1 MKSLSESTIRDL
13 AGKAVYQRGL
23 NYYNEG
29 RVGELSIS
37 GTRITANVDGT
48 QSYRVTLNHTVK
60 IFDGSCNCPASDHF
74 DFCKHCVAAALSY
87 YYQTQIILELTESS
101 TAKDR
106 VLPFLQTLTKP
117 QLADQL
123 HKLIQR
129 DTALHDEWL
138 LRAEIASGGLSV
150 AELRKRITKAIPYKP
165 SGLWRYREV
174 ADYFDKCERV
184 LEMLEA
190 PVLSMAGPSISKL
203 AIYAIQRLQKTL
215 ESIDDSGGYRFPLEL
230 RLQHWFAVALEANDW
245 DDNQKGELVTSMI
258 LDTKFDYDL
267 LDLPDG
273 VADQLGVADLQ
284 YVYEALT
291 KEWQSLKPPSNTS
304 ADHDRYRYFRIQA
317 LLLAR
322 AQAQGNVDVELEIL
336 VTAAVNV
343 RQSLKLVNRCIEL
356 NRLPEAE
363 KWLDYANKVETL
375 TPHHQI
381 QIEDVQI
388 ALWLAQGDYQTA
400 LTVQWERYAE
410 DEDPR
415 SLRAVLKTAAYLD
428 ERDHW
433 LTKAISQLMAR
444 ISPQLKT
451 QKNQQRVENL
461 VAIYLDEDQ
470 VSEAIALDSQYPLHP
485 STLMGIV
492 NATPQLS
499 KPTFKLIE
507 RAANYLV
514 GLGNNEV
521 YDRAIEFLKKQPAKL
536 TEDQQELFE
545 ALITRIYSKPDNLR
559 KTNFVKSL
567 KSAFP
572 FLIKPR

>member
-13 AGKAVYQRGL
+13 AGKAAYQRGL

-29 RVGELSIS
+29 RVDELSIS
-37 GTRITANVDGT
+37 GTRITANVNGT
-48 QSYRVTLNHTVK
+48 HGYRVTLNHTIK

-87 YYQTQIILELTESS
+87 YYQTQTILELTESS
-101 TAKDR
+101 TANDR

-117 QLADQL
+117 QLAEEL
-123 HKLIQR
+123 HNLIQR
-129 DTALHDEWL
+129 DAELYDEWL
-138 LRAEIASGGLSV
+138 FRAEMASGGLS
-150 AELRKRITKAIPYKP
+150 AADLRKRITKAIPYKP
-165 SGLWRYREV
+165 SGLWRYRDV

-184 LEMLEA
+184 LAVLEA
-190 PVLSMAGPSISKL
+190 PVLSMDGPRVTKL
-203 AIYAIQRLQKTL
+203 ATYAIQRLQKTL
-215 ESIDDSGGYRFPLEL
+215 ESIDDSGGFRLPVEL
-230 RLQHWFAVALEANDW
+230 RLQHWFATALEASDW
-245 DDNQKGELVTSMI
+245 DDDQKGGLVTSMI
-258 LDTKFDYDL
+258 LDAKFDYDL
-267 LDLPDG
+267 LGLPEG
-273 VADQLGVADLQ
+273 VANQLGAADLE
-284 YVYEALT
+284 YVYESLI
-291 KEWQSLKPPSNTS
+291 KKWQSFKPPSNTS
-304 ADHDRYRYFRIQA
+304 ADHDRHRYFRIET

-322 AQAQGNVDVELEIL
+322 AQAQGNVDFELEIL
-336 VTAAVNV
+336 ATAAVDV
-343 RQSLKLVNRCIEL
+343 RQSLKLVDRCIEL
-356 NRLPEAE
+356 DRLQEAE

-381 QIEDVQI
+381 QIENVQI
-388 ALWLAQGDYQTA
+388 SLWLAQGDYQAA
-400 LTVQWERYAE
+400 LSIQWGRYAE
-410 DEDPR
+410 DENPR

-428 ERDHW
+428 EREQW
-433 LTKAISQLMAR
+433 LTKAVSQLMAR

-470 VSEAIALDSQYPLHP
+470 ISEAIALASQYPLHP

-492 NATPQLS
+492 NATSELS

-521 YDRAIEFLKKQPAKL
+521 YERAIEFLKRQPAKL

-559 KTNFVKSL
+559 KTNFVKGL

>member
-37 GTRITANVDGT
+37 GTRITANVDGA

-87 YYQTQIILELTESS
+87 YYQTQAILELTESS

-470 VSEAIALDSQYPLHP
+470 VSEAIALASQYPLHP

>member
-470 VSEAIALDSQYPLHP
+470 VSEAIALASQYPLHP